1 MVEVPSIETDVGS
14 AVRLWIIGAHFFIFY
29 FFSKFIYLLLNSF
42 YAAKIKLGI
51 GEKKEREMKVI
62 IIKAVRLL

>member
-1 MVEVPSIETDVGS
+1 VAVMVEVPPIETDVGS
-14 AVRLWIIGAHFFIFY
+14 AVRLWIIGGSFFSFIFY

-51 GEKKEREMKVI
+51 GERERESNESDNY
-62 IIKAVRLL
+62 